1 MRGGRGFWG
10 ARVLRGAPGAWGGR
24 VAWGDPGAAGQ
35 RGVRSGR
42 VIGCVLAAGVVG
54 LTAACGGSAAP
65 EAPAH
70 QAAEASTPAPLSMI
84 TSTATT
90 GATWATLPMGAAG
103 PNQFW
108 ELFTRPAGATRWALH
123 TPPDVATNGALILA
137 ARGAT
142 LTAGIRPSIDLTFSP
157 ITNTADGGQSWTT
170 SAPQTGL
177 AGHPDALAAAPD
189 GHLIADGQDNTISV
203 LAPHGVTW
211 STLTS
216 RNALAAATS
225 CGLTAVTAVGYTP
238 TGTPL
243 VAGTCSDA
251 GTVGIFARTGSGWRA
266 DAPTLP
272 ASLLGQPVRVV
283 RLART
288 PTGDVAVLQAGTSLV
303 AAWRG
308 ADGSWS
314 RSGVL
319 SIGSAEPQSVTFG
332 KNNDLA
338 VITSGGRA
346 QTVTGPGAAWRT
358 LPTLPTGRA
367 VALALPP
374 GGPAQALAGTGGT
387 LTVWQLTGSRW
398 ARAQTIKVPIQ
409 YGSSSGS

>member
-1 MRGGRGFWG
+1 M
-10 ARVLRGAPGAWGGR
+10 
-24 VAWGDPGAAGQ
+24 
-35 RGVRSGR
+35 SGR
-42 VIGCVLAAGVVG
+42 RVVAGALAAGVVG
-54 LTAACGGSAAP
+54 LTAACGGSAAAK
-65 EAPAH
+65 APAH
-70 QAAEASTPAPLSMI
+70 QAAEASSPAPVSMV
-84 TSTATT
+84 TSTATS
-90 GATWATLPMGAAG
+90 GATWVTLPMGAAAG

-108 ELFTRPAGATRWALH
+108 ELFSRPAGSTRWALH
-123 TPPDVATNGALILA
+123 TPPDVATNGALVLA
-137 ARGAT
+137 AHGAT
-142 LTAGIRPSIDLTFSP
+142 LTAGIRPSIDPTFSP
-157 ITNTADGGQSWTT
+157 ITATADAGKSWTT

-177 AGHPDALAAAPD
+177 AGHPDALAAAAD
-189 GHLIADGQDNTISV
+189 GHLIADGQDNTVSV

-216 RNALAAATS
+216 KNALAAGTS

-243 VAGTCSDA
+243 VAGTCSDP
-251 GTVGIFARTGSGWRA
+251 GTVGIYARTGSGWRA

-272 ASLLGQPVRVV
+272 ASLLGQPVQVV

-288 PTGDVAVLQAGTSLV
+288 PTGDVAVLQAGPSLV

-314 RSGVL
+314 RSSVL
-319 SIGSAEPQSVTFG
+319 STGSAGPQSVTFG
-332 KNNDLA
+332 KGNDLA
-338 VITSGGRA
+338 VITAGGRA

-367 VALALPP
+367 VALALPA
-374 GGPAQALAGTGGT
+374 GGPAQALAATGGT
-387 LTVWQLTGSRW
+387 LTVWQLAGSRW
-398 ARAQTIKVPIQ
+398 AQAQTIKVPIQ

>member
-1 MRGGRGFWG
+1 MRQAGLG
-10 ARVLRGAPGAWGGR
+10 A
-24 VAWGDPGAAGQ
+24 VAA
-35 RGVRSGR
+35 
-42 VIGCVLAAGVVG
+42 LAA
-54 LTAACGGSAAP
+54 AALVAGCGSAAAP
-65 EAPAH
+65 SPGSSGSSRSARQAAAPAL
-70 QAAEASTPAPLSMI
+70 ATI
-84 TSTATT
+84 TSAQTS
-90 GATWATLPMGAAG
+90 GGTWATIPMGAATG

-108 ELFTRPAGATRWALH
+108 ELFTRPSGSSRWRLE
-123 TPPDVATNGALILA
+123 TPPGIATNGAIILA
-137 ARGAT
+137 SQGRT
-142 LTAGIRPSIDLTFSP
+142 LVAGIRPSIDLTYSP
-157 ITNTADGGQSWTT
+157 VTSTSDEGQNWTT
-170 SAPQTGL
+170 SAPESAL
-177 AGHPDALAAAPD
+177 ANHPDALAAAPD

-272 ASLLGQPVRVV
+272 ASLLGQPVQVV
-283 RLART
+283 RLTRT

-303 AAWRG
+303 AAWRR

-319 SIGSAEPQSVTFG
+319 SIGSAEPWSVTFG

-338 VITSGGRA
+338 VITAGGRA

-367 VALALPP
+367 VALALPA
-374 GGPAQALAGTGGT
+374 GGPAQVLAGTGGT